1 MGGSTS
7 ASRSWPRRN
16 TRSADLHDLL
26 DTVVVPAG
34 SKARYAAPTY
44 ARMLAIYGP
53 NPEGLESGDFAF
65 RRLDDVEEQ

>member
-1 MGGSTS
+1 VAGPG
-7 ASRSWPRRN
+7 
-16 TRSADLHDLL
+16 

-44 ARMLAIYGP
+44 ARMLAVYCP

-65 RRLDDVEEQ
+65 RTLDDVEDQ